1 MMNWFSNLL
10 GGGHKEEV
18 LRKGGYQP
26 VKSKDNPK
34 PPPSYKVNGSYTPPP
49 NPIPLPPDK
58 RPGKVGNC
66 RGGIVK
72 GLNVPI
78 VGDYSN
84 LAPSVKSSS
93 KSIGEFHV
101 NVTIDPITIDPKA
114 FAESLA

>member
-1 MMNWFSNLL
+1 MRCKLQ
-10 GGGHKEEV
+10 EEHA
-18 LRKGGYQP
+18 KP
-26 VKSKDNPK
+26 KS
-34 PPPSYKVNGSYTPPP
+34 PPPSKDSSCSGG
-49 NPIPLPPDK
+49 PIT
-58 RPGKVGNC
+58 
-66 RGGIVK
+66 

-114 FAESLA
+114 FAESLAGRLDERYERRK